1 VNIAM
6 AAIVADTPN
15 VAAALIDALIASNRG
30 DRRAFE
36 FARKTYSYQD
46 VAALMNRTGNMIR
59 DLGVAAQGR
68 VLLLLPE
75 SPAFVASL
83 LGVMKAGAVPVVGA
97 PLDDADALAHC
108 IAAVAPAAVIVH
120 QTYLEPAARSL
131 AAIPHDAVVVV
142 GTNGD
147 GYKSFVDAVR
157 TQPSWLSA
165 AAVHGDDP
173 ALGLW
178 NGAALVTISHAGI
191 SAFINADGDI
201 DGAPSPSQARLAAM
215 LRAFSNGEEAQLQ

>member
-1 VNIAM
+1 MTAT
-6 AAIVADTPN
+6 VADTPN
-15 VAAALIDALIASNRG
+15 VAATLIDALIASNRG

-83 LGVMKAGAVPVVGA
+83 LGVMKAGAVPIVGA
-97 PLDDADALAHC
+97 PLDDAQSLARC

-120 QTYLEPAARSL
+120 QTYLERAAGSF
-131 AAIPHDAVVVV
+131 AAIAHDAVVVV

-215 LRAFSNGEEAQLQ
+215 LRAFSSGEEAQLQ